1 MSDKVIY
8 KYLSYEDA
16 LKTLENNSVVLNN
29 PLNYNDP
36 FDSVIDID
44 EKDEEK
50 TIQLLMEVAFVKEI
64 AKLLNRKDIKIKWY
78 LKPIFWF
85 DKTMINFI
93 LKITK
98 KERKYTPI
106 PTINSVINFILKL
119 AEAQDI
125 NVAESIKELEMQFIN
140 DLLPKIKEL
149 RNKALVSCF
158 SERNDSILMWG
169 HYADKHKGVCIG
181 YKKPEQYFYDI
192 EYSFKR
198 VKFPLY
204 ELSCIIA
211 SYLILDEIPVFNC
224 EEILKKGLKPFLTKS
239 KEWEYEKEVRCLFSL
254 NDKKKFKNI
263 DEGRYLYKMPSE
275 VVEIYLGCKVT
286 DEQKNRLLEIIKDK
300 KVKMYQFIESKDK
313 YELIS
318 VSCN

>member
-1 MSDKVIY
+1 MSDNIIY
-8 KYLSYEDA
+8 KYLSYENA
-16 LKTLENNSVVLNN
+16 IKTLGNNSVVLNN

-36 FDSVIDID
+36 FDCVIDID

-50 TIQLLMEVAFVKEI
+50 TIQLLIEVAFVKEI

-106 PTINSVINFILKL
+106 PTINPVINFILKL

-198 VKFPLY
+198 VTFPL
-204 ELSCIIA
+204 
-211 SYLILDEIPVFNC
+211 D
-224 EEILKKGLKPFLTKS
+224 
-239 KEWEYEKEVRCLFSL
+239 
-254 NDKKKFKNI
+254 
-263 DEGRYLYKMPSE
+263 
-275 VVEIYLGCKVT
+275 
-286 DEQKNRLLEIIKDK
+286 
-300 KVKMYQFIESKDK
+300 
-313 YELIS
+313 
-318 VSCN
+318 